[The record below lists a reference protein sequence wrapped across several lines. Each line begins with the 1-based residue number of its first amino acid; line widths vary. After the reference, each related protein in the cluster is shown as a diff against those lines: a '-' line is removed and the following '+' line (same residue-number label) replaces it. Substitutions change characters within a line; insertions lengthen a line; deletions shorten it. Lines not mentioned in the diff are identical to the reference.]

1 MKILKRLCNN
11 KGFSYVFVCVVFII
25 LMMISAL
32 IFEFVRLNTI
42 AANIREKFEDA
53 LVSISVSNYNSTYAS
68 NRDGFTAAY
77 KYSYSDGKWS
87 DKNNVSQTNINQ
99 TVLRSMNYGEKN
111 QVTDVRNI
119 KFEITQTKGAA
130 GSRFNIEGSCTVD
143 IPFIFLWTDTVTMN
157 INADTEWIA
166 KF

>member
-1 MKILKRLCNN
+1 M
-11 KGFSYVFVCVVFII
+11 
-25 LMMISAL
+25 
-32 IFEFVRLNTI
+32 
-42 AANIREKFEDA
+42 
-53 LVSISVSNYNSTYAS
+53 SISVSNYNSTYAS

-87 DKNNVSQTNINQ
+87 DKNNVSQTNIKQ

-143 IPFIFLWTDTVTMN
+143 SPFIFLWTDTVTMN